1 MTPLVLALCQG
12 LFGVPELS
20 TPAGFEVA
28 TKRALKDTRLLVDQ
42 TCNSPPGAATVE
54 YFDQLSDGLCKVAD
68 LVSSLYDVTRTYLH
82 LPEHVF
88 RLPSWSRHCVVS
100 ALDGYYT
107 LLDLSD
113 VHIPVQFDLT

>member
-20 TPAGFEVA
+20 SPAGFEVA

-68 LVSSLYDVTRTYLH
+68 LVSSLYDATCTYLNMSFISH
-82 LPEHVF
+82 PGAATVL
-88 RLPSWSRHCVVS
+88 
-100 ALDGYYT
+100 Y
-107 LLDLSD
+107 LLWMDITPFWTCPMSTF
-113 VHIPVQFDLT
+113 QYNLT